1 MDKFQHKYRIPSAR
15 WQNWDYSSNAAYF
28 ITICTNNR
36 ECYFGNINNNKM
48 ILSRVGV
55 LADVFWHE
63 IKNHANHVELG
74 AFVVMPN
81 HIHGILVLNGNH
93 DNDNDDSIW
102 NGNDM
107 GNGFVDCV
115 IGGDGGYGGGGNND
129 GGVDGGNNGG
139 NGNGV
144 GNGVHDDDVGGDVIG
159 GDGVGGGINGGLETG
174 HALSLRDPQRD
185 QRDQPNQRDQ
195 QDPQDPRD
203 PRDPQRYFQPPPKT
217 PGQQRFRNQG
227 KNTVSSIIGSY
238 KSAVSKHAHRLG
250 FNMQWQPR
258 FHDHV
263 IRDNDEY
270 SRITRYIMNNVTTWP
285 TDKFHHPGSL

>member
-1 MDKFQHKYRIPSAR
+1 
-15 WQNWDYSSNAAYF
+15 
-28 ITICTNNR
+28 
-36 ECYFGNINNNKM
+36 M

-55 LADVFWHE
+55 LVDVFWHE

-81 HIHGILVLNGNH
+81 HIHGILILNGNH

-102 NGNDM
+102 NGNDL

-115 IGGDGGYGGGGNND
+115 IGGDGGYGGGG
-129 GGVDGGNNGG
+129 DGGNNGG

-144 GNGVHDDDVGGDVIG
+144 GNGVRDDVIGDGVGGDDVGGDDVG
-159 GDGVGGGINGGLETG
+159 GDVGGGINGGGVVNGGVETG

-185 QRDQPNQRDQ
+185 PQRDQPNQRDQ
-195 QDPQDPRD
+195 RD
-203 PRDPQRYFQPPPKT
+203 QRYQRYQPNQRDQRDQRDQRYHRDHLPPPKA

-250 FNMQWQPR
+250 FQMQWQPR

-285 TDKFHHPGSL
+285 TDKFHRPGSL